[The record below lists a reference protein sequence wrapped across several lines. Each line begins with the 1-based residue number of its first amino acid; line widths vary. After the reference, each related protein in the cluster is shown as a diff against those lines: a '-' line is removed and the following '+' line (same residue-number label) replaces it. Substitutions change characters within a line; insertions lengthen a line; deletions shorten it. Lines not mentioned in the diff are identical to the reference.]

1 MLCNPTD
8 LDRAVFETR
17 TPDMVMSLAGEHVA
31 ADAANFADIDVTG
44 R

>member
-8 LDRAVFETR
+8 LNRAVFETR
-17 TPDMVMSLAGEHVA
+17 TPDIVMPLAGEHGT
-31 ADAANFADIDVTG
+31 ADAFNFADIDVTG